1 MREIVFDWKR
11 VGLPCFELFLLHRNV
26 VDNETGSFFLINIQN
41 VPRVNKHRSNFGL
54 RVSLIWCGNSCP
66 LIGSCRH
73 AGVPRLPCRFH
84 RVWLPWN
91 RAGLR
96 QTCGRPRFT
105 FRRQRAGLIVLEKK
119 KKKCPFFL
127 RLHGDVRGSGTNT
140 GGGDDRHLRLLCECT
155 NTSIQSA
162 SLCVTNYTKVFCNLK
177 MSLGVWLSLLVS
189 PLESRVLTKG
199 GNALTQSKHAFFLD
213 ELTC

>member
-1 MREIVFDWKR
+1 MVWKQLSSDWE
-11 VGLPCFELFLLHRNV
+11 LP
-26 VDNETGSFFLINIQN
+26 
-41 VPRVNKHRSNFGL
+41 
-54 RVSLIWCGNSCP
+54 
-66 LIGSCRH
+66 
-73 AGVPRLPCRFH
+73 
-84 RVWLPWN
+84 
-91 RAGLR
+91 
-96 QTCGRPRFT
+96 TCGRPAAAMSLSSCLAPLKSSWPPADLRPAT
-105 FRRQRAGLIVLEKK
+105 VYIQAAASRPDRPGEE